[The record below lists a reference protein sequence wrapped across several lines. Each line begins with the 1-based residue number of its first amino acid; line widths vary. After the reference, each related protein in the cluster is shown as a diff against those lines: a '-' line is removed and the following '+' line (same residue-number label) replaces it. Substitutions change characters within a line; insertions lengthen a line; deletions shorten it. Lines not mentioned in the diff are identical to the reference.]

1 MHASFHADVEL
12 TESVKG
18 DRTLRKRPSTSKEGE
33 GDYSHW
39 KLVNYASPEFSPY
52 NYERKQIMWQ
62 MPELLG
68 EVMLTSPRTLA
79 MPIKGKSNVSAT
91 LRLPLS
97 VINDIY
103 KQGCINRGSRVRY
116 A

>member
-1 MHASFHADVEL
+1 M
-12 TESVKG
+12 
-18 DRTLRKRPSTSKEGE
+18 LRKRQSTSKEE

-39 KLVNYASPEFSPY
+39 KLINYASPEFSPY
-52 NYERKQIMWQ
+52 YYERKQIMWQ
-62 MPELLG
+62 MSEWLG

-103 KQGCINRGSRVRY
+103 KQGCINKGKH
-116 A
+116 